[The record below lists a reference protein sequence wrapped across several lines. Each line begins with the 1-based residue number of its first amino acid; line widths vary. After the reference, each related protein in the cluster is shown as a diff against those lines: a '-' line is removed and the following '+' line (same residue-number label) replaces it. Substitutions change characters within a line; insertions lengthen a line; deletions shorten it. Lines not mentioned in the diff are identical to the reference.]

1 MHQGIKEMTDNTG
14 RGSGVQIVAGGA
26 TAIALALAAY
36 FGYQY
41 YAKPGAP
48 VTLMQPEPAGDS
60 ETTEP
65 QQQAAVAPVTAP
77 EDAPAASE
85 VETTTAPVEPATES
99 ARAPEITPTPET
111 AAPQSATEEQ
121 PASDPA
127 IPSPSAPEFDV
138 VRIEP
143 DGTSVIAGTAEPMS
157 DVTILLDGNEIAR
170 ATADYKGKF
179 VALLNVPS
187 SGDAQVLSL
196 SSRGEGDAAV
206 TSTDSVILAPA
217 TAPTPTDQQVASA
230 PEAENET
237 QALPTTADEGQVQ
250 PADTATAE
258 TPSEQGTPQTTT
270 PSAEATAT
278 AEAPAAEVPPAAD
291 EPAKAP
297 AVLLATEDGVRVLQ
311 PADTSPEMTTN
322 VVIDAISYDDGGEV
336 QLSGRGTDDGFVRVY
351 LDNKP
356 ILTAPIGADG
366 GWRTELPDV
375 DSGVYTLRVDQV
387 DATGVVTSRT
397 ETPFKRETAEA
408 LENAQST
415 PQTPVSAVTV
425 QPGSTLWAI
434 ARENYGDGTLYVRVF
449 EANRDSIR
457 DPDLIYPGQVFTVPD

>member
-1 MHQGIKEMTDNTG
+1 MHQGNKEMTDNTG

-26 TAIALALAAY
+26 TAIALALVAY

-48 VTLMQPEPAGDS
+48 VTLMQPEPAED
-60 ETTEP
+60 TAPAEP
-65 QQQAAVAPVTAP
+65 QQQAIVAPVTAP
-77 EDAPAASE
+77 DDGPDSPVA
-85 VETTTAPVEPATES
+85 ETTTAPVEPTTES
-99 ARAPEITPTPET
+99 APAPDT
-111 AAPQSATEEQ
+111 AAPRSASDEQ
-121 PASDPA
+121 PAADPA

-179 VALLNVPS
+179 VALLNIPS

-196 SSRGEGDAAV
+196 SSRGEGDASV
-206 TSTDSVILAPA
+206 PSTDSVILAPVIA
-217 TAPTPTDQQVASA
+217 STPTDQQVVSA
-230 PEAENET
+230 TETETET
-237 QALPTTADEGQVQ
+237 QAPPAAADEGQAQ
-250 PADTATAE
+250 PAETTTTKAPAEQGTLPKTTTPPADATAE
-258 TPSEQGTPQTTT
+258 V
-270 PSAEATAT
+270 
-278 AEAPAAEVPPAAD
+278 PAKDVTPAAD
-291 EPAKAP
+291 EPPKAP

-336 QLSGRGTDDGFVRVY
+336 QLSGRGTDDGYVRVY

-434 ARENYGDGTLYVRVF
+434 ARDNYGDGTLYVRVF